1 MPRPKPDRARTATR
15 RRMPAAARRGLII
28 ESAKRLFARRGYAAT
43 SLDDIAA
50 AAGITKPVVYDHF
63 RSKQQLY
70 FALMRA
76 LRDELVASAAGSL
89 AAHRA
94 APQAFR
100 AAIGNFFRQVERD
113 PAIVAILFVQA
124 RTEPDLAAEWQ
135 RLQDEAMDALRP
147 LAQALAPG
155 LQPWQLDVAL
165 HFVHHGL
172 NATAAAWPRRA
183 SAEQMTE
190 LVYAL
195 LWRGL
200 ASVR

>member
-1 MPRPKPDRARTATR
+1 MSRPKPDRKRTVAR
-15 RRMPAAARRGLII
+15 RRMNAPARRDLILGA
-28 ESAKRLFARRGYAAT
+28 AKRLFARRGYAST
-43 SLDDIAA
+43 SLDQVAA
-50 AAGITKPVVYDHF
+50 AAGVTKPVVYDHF

-76 LRDELVASAAGSL
+76 LRDELVASATRSL
-89 AAHRA
+89 AAQRG

-100 AAIGNFFRQVERD
+100 AAIANFFLQVERD
-113 PAIVAILFVQA
+113 PALVAILFVQA
-124 RTEPDLAAEWQ
+124 RTEPELAAEWQ

-147 LAQALAPG
+147 LAHALAPQ
-155 LQPWQLDVAL
+155 LKSWQLEVAL

-172 NATAAAWPRRA
+172 NATAAAWPRQA
-183 SAEQMTE
+183 SSEQMTE
-190 LVYAL
+190 LVYSL

>member
-1 MPRPKPDRARTATR
+1 VR
-15 RRMPAAARRGLII
+15 RRLDAAARRALILQ
-28 ESAKRLFARRGYAAT
+28 SAKRLFASRGYAST

-50 AAGITKPVVYDHF
+50 ASGITKPVVYDHF
-63 RSKQQLY
+63 SSKKQLY
-70 FALMRA
+70 FALMRS
-76 LRDELVASAAGSL
+76 LRDELVASATHSL
-89 AAHRA
+89 SAQRG

-124 RTEPDLAAEWQ
+124 RTEPELAAEWQ

-147 LAQALAPG
+147 LAHALAPG
-155 LQPWQLDVAL
+155 LRSWQLDVAL

-172 NATAAAWPRRA
+172 NAMATAWPRQA
-183 SAEQMTE
+183 SAEQMTA
-190 LVYAL
+190 LVHSL